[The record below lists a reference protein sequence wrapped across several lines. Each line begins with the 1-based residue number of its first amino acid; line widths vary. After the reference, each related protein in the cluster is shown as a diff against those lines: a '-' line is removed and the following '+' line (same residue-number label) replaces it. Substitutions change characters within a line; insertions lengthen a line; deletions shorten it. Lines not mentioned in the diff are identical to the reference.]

1 VRRQLQFLILLLPLL
16 SPAPASAD
24 WLTTPFAGFKFGG
37 AICPCPLVAG
47 DLVDPEEAT
56 GLRKFTFG
64 ASFGLLTDGLLGLEA
79 DFAYIPGYF
88 DRAGRTGVAGS
99 SALTLTGDVML
110 AVPAAVS
117 RDGLRPYLLAGAGLV
132 RWTRT
137 TDPFRTFDVA
147 TNQFALAFGGGA
159 IGRLNN
165 RTSMRFE
172 LRRIVGRDDV
182 ELGYGLSFWRA
193 TVGVAIHH

>member
-1 VRRQLQFLILLLPLL
+1 VRRQLQVLILLVALF
-16 SPAPASAD
+16 SPAPAAAD

-37 AICPCPLVAG
+37 AINCPCPLVSG
-47 DLVDPEEAT
+47 DRVDPETAT

-88 DRAGRTGVAGS
+88 NRAGGS
-99 SALTLTGDVML
+99 DVVSSRALTLTGDVML
-110 AVPAAVS
+110 AVPASVS

-132 RWTRT
+132 RWTRI
-137 TDPFRTFDVA
+137 DGVFDVT

-165 RTSMRFE
+165 RTSLRFE
-172 LRRIVGRDDV
+172 LRRIVGRDDE
-182 ELGYGLSFWRA
+182 ELGYGLSFWRT
-193 TVGVAIHH
+193 TVGVAIRH